1 MKILDCFSGIGGF
14 RSGFTD
20 IENEFVGF
28 VDVDENARKS
38 YRSVYS
44 INSED
49 PNSKSYEKE
58 FHDIRSVT
66 EADLDDL
73 SVDLVTGGFPC
84 PAFSIAG
91 KRLGFEDT
99 RGTLFFDLMNV
110 VKITNPKFV
119 LAENVKG
126 LVTHNKGETLK
137 VIVDVF
143 SEIGYEVETA
153 VLNSK
158 NFGIAQNR
166 ERIFLLG
173 VRKDIYR
180 ESVLDKVSKHKN
192 PIPMALDILEEVV
205 PEKFFVTHEGRLE
218 RLGKVSLDPTIS
230 GKIVVV
236 GNVSKTGYLG
246 NNAFSPYGIIPTLT
260 ARDFKDPRLI
270 IDPRYNNRLR
280 KLTPREYWRL
290 QGFTDEQFNLA
301 TLVNANSH
309 LYKQAGNAVTVNVIK
324 AINKELFKIYGDL
337 MIDTNK
343 NLSDF
348 KTEEKTLEDSS
359 IEVF

>member
-1 MKILDCFSGIGGF
+1 MKVLDCFSGIGGF

-28 VDVDENARKS
+28 IDVDENARKS

-44 INSED
+44 INIED
-49 PNSKSYEKE
+49 TNSKSYEKE

-66 EADLDDL
+66 KTDLDGL

-143 SEIGYEVETA
+143 SEIGYEVETV

-180 ESVLDKVSKHKN
+180 ESVLDKVSKHKE

-205 PEKFFVTHEGRLE
+205 PEKFFVTHTGRLE
-218 RLGKVSLDPTIS
+218 RLGTISLDPTIS

-246 NNAFSPYGIIPTLT
+246 HNVFSPYGIIPTLT

-301 TLVNANSH
+301 SLVNANSH

-324 AINKELFKIYGDL
+324 AINEELFKIYGDL
-337 MIDTNK
+337 MIDTDK
-343 NLSDF
+343 TLSDF
-348 KTEEKTLEDSS
+348 KTLDPKLEDSS